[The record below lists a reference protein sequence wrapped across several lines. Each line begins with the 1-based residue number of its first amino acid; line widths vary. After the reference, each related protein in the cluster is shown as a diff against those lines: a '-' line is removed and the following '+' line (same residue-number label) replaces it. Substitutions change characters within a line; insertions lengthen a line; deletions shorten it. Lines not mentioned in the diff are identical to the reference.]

1 MFVKVVRLV
10 FGLSVIL
17 DNEEDKN
24 MNVIVNEFV
33 KIRKF
38 LKMREKFLLDTFYV
52 FRENFE

>member
-10 FGLSVIL
+10 FGSSVIL

>member
-38 LKMREKFLLDTFYV
+38 LKMREKFLLDMFYV